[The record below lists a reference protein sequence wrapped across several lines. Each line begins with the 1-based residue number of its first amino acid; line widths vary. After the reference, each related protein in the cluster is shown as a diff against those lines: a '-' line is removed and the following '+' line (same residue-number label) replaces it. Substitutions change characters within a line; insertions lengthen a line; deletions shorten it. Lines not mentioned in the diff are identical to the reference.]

1 VFFVDP
7 LQHQRSNVMKTA
19 IAIAVLTF
27 TVIVSA
33 QQTKTPLEY
42 VNVFTGTSNSRWMLF
57 PGATL
62 PFGMVKLS
70 PDNQGNVWNGGYEY
84 TVSSISGFSH
94 LHAMSL
100 SGVSLMPVTGKLDL
114 YPDFVKVFPG
124 ESDGPFAGMWT
135 AGYRSRFKKET
146 EKGSPGYYSV
156 TLLDYDIGVEL
167 TSTMRCGMMRLTYPE
182 SHQAHIV
189 MNNNFPTEEHSA
201 IFESYTKKIS
211 PVEIDGYVKQS
222 NQYAGN
228 YTVYYVLQVSTPF
241 HSMDAWTTDNAK
253 AIQNIYGTEWQRPR
267 KLTADVNEFKD
278 SSSCGIILNF
288 ETVSNETI
296 IVRTGISFV
305 SIENARQNLET
316 EMKPFGWDFDAV
328 VKNAQKIW
336 NNLLGTVEISDS
348 SEINKEKFYTCLY
361 RAFTGKS
368 VFNDGNGQY
377 PDMCG
382 RIQTLPANADAV
394 YSADGFWG
402 GQWDL
407 APLWT
412 LLTPRYA
419 SSWTK
424 AWLELSD
431 KGGWIP
437 EAPTGLKYAP
447 IMGAQH
453 HNALIIS
460 SYQKG
465 IRDFDIEKA
474 FTAIKH
480 DLTTQGINYPCGGFA
495 GNRQMKAYMDYG
507 YVPDEDGPVSNTLE
521 YAYDDWCTG
530 QLALALNKS
539 DEYKYFT
546 ERSQNYRN
554 VFDHSIGYV
563 RRKHR
568 DGHWVEPF
576 DLFAFGTQGGWNGA
590 GFMEGNAWIYSV
602 FVPHDVSG
610 IIGLIGGDKFNSRL
624 EEGFQKQYVDLGNE
638 PSLETPFLFNYSGK
652 PWLTQ
657 KYSRYVLD
665 SFYDTSPYTGWV
677 GEEDEGQLSAYFVLL
692 SMGLFE
698 MDGGCSVHPYYDI
711 SSPLFKKIVIH
722 LDPTYYNGKI
732 FTIETINNSEK
743 NIYIQSAK
751 LNGTILNK
759 PVVLHSEIVNGGDL
773 IFEMGPEPNKN
784 WGNSGPSDKIR

>member
-1 VFFVDP
+1 
-7 LQHQRSNVMKTA
+7 MKNKSALILLLFTA
-19 IAIAVLTF
+19 IVN
-27 TVIVSA
+27 A
-33 QQTKTPLEY
+33 QQAKTPLEY

-70 PDNQGNVWNGGYEY
+70 PDNQNNVWNGGYEY

-124 ESDGPFAGMWT
+124 EPDGPFGGMWT
-135 AGYRSRFKKET
+135 AGYRSRFRKET
-146 EKGSPGYYSV
+146 EKGSPGYYTV
-156 TLLDYDIGVEL
+156 DLLDYDIKVEL
-167 TSTMRCGMMRLTYPE
+167 TATLRCGMMRLTYPE
-182 SHQAHIV
+182 SRHAHLIL
-189 MNNNFPTEEHSA
+189 NNNFPTEEHSS
-201 IFESYTKKIS
+201 ISESYTRKVGPTVI
-211 PVEIDGYVKQS
+211 EGYVRQS
-222 NQYAGN
+222 NQYAGK
-228 YTVYYVLQVSTPF
+228 YTVYYVIEVSKPF
-241 HSMDAWTTDNAK
+241 SSMDAWVTNDK
-253 AIQNIYGTEWQRPR
+253 KVLQNIYGTEWQRPR
-267 KLTADVNEFKD
+267 TLHADVKEFKD
-278 SSSCGIILNF
+278 SSSSGIVLNF
-288 ETVSNETI
+288 ETVKDETI

-305 SIENARQNLET
+305 SIDNARLNLLT
-316 EMKPFGWDFDAV
+316 EMEPYGWDFDGV
-328 VKNAQKIW
+328 VKSAKKTW
-336 NNLLGTVEISDS
+336 EELLGTVEISDS
-348 SEINKEKFYTCLY
+348 NEVNKEKFYTCFY
-361 RAFTGKS
+361 RSFTGKS
-368 VFNDGNGQY
+368 IFNDVNGEY

-382 RIQTLPANADAV
+382 KIQTLPKRTDAV

-412 LLTPRYA
+412 LLTPKYA

-424 AWLELSD
+424 SWLELAD

-453 HNALIIS
+453 HNSLIIS
-460 SYQKG
+460 SIQKG
-465 IRDFDIEKA
+465 IRDFDVEKA
-474 FTAIKH
+474 FNDIKH
-480 DLTTQGINYPCGGFA
+480 DLTTQGIDYPCGGYA

-521 YAYDDWCTG
+521 YAYDDWCAG
-530 QLALALNKS
+530 QLALALHKTS
-539 DEYKYFT
+539 DYKYFDD
-546 ERSQNYRN
+546 RSHNYRN
-554 VFDHSIGYV
+554 VFDSSTGYV

-568 DGHWVEPF
+568 DGRWVEPF

-590 GFMEGNAWIYSV
+590 GYMEGNAWIYTV
-602 FVPHDVSG
+602 FVPHDVPG
-610 IIGLIGGDKFNSRL
+610 IIRLVGKERFNSRL
-624 EEGFQKQYVDLGNE
+624 EEGFRQQYFDLGNE
-638 PSLETPFLFNYSGK
+638 PSLESPFLFNYSGE

-665 SFYDTSPYTGWV
+665 KFYDTSPYTGWV

-692 SMGLFE
+692 SIGLFE
-698 MDGGCSVHPYYDI
+698 MDGGCAINPYYDL

-722 LDPTYYNGKI
+722 LDRNYYKGES

-751 LNGTILNK
+751 LNDVYLNK
-759 PVVLHSEIVNGGDL
+759 PIVSHNDIVNGGTL

-784 WGNSGPSDKIR
+784 WGNDSDFLNKLK

>member
-1 VFFVDP
+1 
-7 LQHQRSNVMKTA
+7 MKNK
-19 IAIAVLTF
+19 
-27 TVIVSA
+27 SA
-33 QQTKTPLEY
+33 LLILLFATHINAQETKTPLDY

-70 PDNQGNVWNGGYEY
+70 PDNQNNVWNGGYEY

-124 ESDGPFAGMWT
+124 EPDGPFGGMWT

-156 TLLDYDIGVEL
+156 TLLDYDIHVEL
-167 TSTMRCGMMRLTYPE
+167 TSTLRCGVMRLTYPE
-182 SHQAHIV
+182 SHQAHLIL
-189 MNNNFPTEEHSA
+189 NNNFPAEEHSS
-201 IFESYTKKIS
+201 IFESYTQKVSSTRI
-211 PVEIDGYVKQS
+211 EGYVRQS
-222 NQYAGN
+222 NQYAGK
-228 YTVYYVLQVSTPF
+228 YTVYYVIEISTPF
-241 HSMDAWTTDNAK
+241 SSMDAWITNDKK
-253 AIQNIYGTEWQRPR
+253 APENIYGIEWQRPR
-267 KLTADVNEFKD
+267 VYFPNVKELKD
-278 SSSCGIILNF
+278 SSSSGVVLNF
-288 ETVSNETI
+288 ETVNNETI

-305 SIENARQNLET
+305 SIDNARHNLES

-328 VKNAQKIW
+328 VKNAQQTW
-336 NNLLGTVEISDS
+336 AGLLGTVEISDS
-348 SEINKEKFYTCLY
+348 NEVNKEKFYTCLY

-368 VFNDGNGQY
+368 IFNDVNGEY

-382 RIQTLPANADAV
+382 KIQTLPQRTDAV

-412 LLTPRYA
+412 LLTPNYA

-424 AWLELSD
+424 SWLELAD

-453 HNALIIS
+453 HNSLIIS

-465 IRDFDIEKA
+465 IRDFDVKKA
-474 FTAIKH
+474 FSDIKH
-480 DLTTQGINYPCGGFA
+480 DLTTQGVNYPCGGFA

-507 YVPDEDGPVSNTLE
+507 YVPDEDGPASNTLE
-521 YAYDDWCTG
+521 YAYDDWCAG
-530 QLALALNKS
+530 QLALALNKTA
-539 DEYKYFT
+539 DYKYFN
-546 ERSQNYRN
+546 ERSLNYRN
-554 VFDHSIGYV
+554 VFDSSTGYV
-563 RRKHR
+563 RRRHR
-568 DGHWVEPF
+568 DGRWVEPF
-576 DLFAFGTQGGWNGA
+576 DLFAFGTQGGWNGP
-590 GFMEGNAWIYSV
+590 GFMEGNAWIYSE
-602 FVPHDVSG
+602 FVPHDVPG
-610 IIGLIGGDKFNSRL
+610 LIGLIGRGKFNSRL
-624 EEGFQKQYVDLGNE
+624 EEGFQKRYVDLGNE
-638 PSLETPFLFNYSGK
+638 PSLETPFLFNYAGE

-665 SFYDTSPYTGWV
+665 NFYDTSPYTGWV

-698 MDGGCSVHPYYDI
+698 MDGGCSIKPYYDI
-711 SSPLFKKIVIH
+711 SGPLFKKIVIH
-722 LDPTYYNGKI
+722 LDPKYYSGKTFVI
-732 FTIETINNSEK
+732 TTINNSEK
-743 NIYIQSAK
+743 NLYIQSAK
-751 LNGTILNK
+751 LNGTPLTK
-759 PVVLHSEIVNGGDL
+759 PIVFHSDVVNGGEL
-773 IFEMGPEPNKN
+773 LFEMGPEPNMN
-784 WGNSGPSDKIR
+784 WGSSNEPFNIK

>member
-1 VFFVDP
+1 
-7 LQHQRSNVMKTA
+7 MKTQV
-19 IAIAVLTF
+19 VLLLSF
-27 TVIVSA
+27 FILPLSA
-33 QQTKTPLEY
+33 QQLRTPVDY

-70 PDNQGNVWNGGYEY
+70 PDNQNNVWNGGYEY

-124 ESDGPFAGMWT
+124 EPDGPFGSMWT

-146 EKGSPGYYSV
+146 EKGYPGYYTV
-156 TLLDYDIGVEL
+156 TLLDYDIKVEL

-182 SHQAHIV
+182 SHQAHII
-189 MNNNFPTEEHSA
+189 MNNNFLTEEYCKIH
-201 IFESYTKKIS
+201 ESYTKKIS
-211 PVEIDGYVKQS
+211 PVEIEGYVRQS

-228 YTVYYVLQVSTPF
+228 YTVYYVIEVSTPF
-241 HSMDAWTTDNAK
+241 NSMDAWKTEDRK
-253 AIQNIYGTEWQRPR
+253 AVQNIYGIEWQRPR
-267 KLTADVNEFKD
+267 KLIVHVNELKD

-288 ETVSNETI
+288 ETRKDEVI

-305 SIENARQNLET
+305 NIENARQNLEA
-316 EMKPFGWDFDAV
+316 EIKSIGWDFDVV

-336 NNLLGTVEISDS
+336 NDVLDKVEVSDS

-368 VFNDGNGQY
+368 IFNDVNGQY

-382 RIQTLPANADAV
+382 RIHTLPHNVDAV

-412 LLTPRYA
+412 LVAPKYA
-419 SSWTK
+419 SSWTH
-424 AWLELSD
+424 ALLEIAD

-453 HNALIIS
+453 HNSLIIS

-465 IRDFDIEKA
+465 IRDFDVEKA
-474 FTAIKH
+474 FKAIKH
-480 DLTTQGINYPCGGFA
+480 DLTTQGIAYPCGGFA
-495 GNRQMKAYMDYG
+495 GNRQMQVYIDYG
-507 YVPDEDGPVSNTLE
+507 YVPDEDGPVSNTME
-521 YAYDDWCTG
+521 YAYDDWCAG
-530 QLALALNKS
+530 QLAQALNKTDDYDYFNGRS
-539 DEYKYFT
+539 KY
-546 ERSQNYRN
+546 YRN
-554 VFDHSIGYV
+554 VFDPSHGYV
-563 RRKHR
+563 RRKQR
-568 DGHWVEPF
+568 DGKWVEPF
-576 DLFAFGTQGGWNGA
+576 DVFAFGTQGGWTGS
-590 GFMEGNAWIYSV
+590 GFMEGNAWIYSF

-610 IIGLIGGDKFNSRL
+610 MIELMGKDRFNSQL
-624 EEGFQKQYVDLGNE
+624 EEGFHKKYVDLGNE
-638 PSLETPFLFNYSGK
+638 PSLETPFLFNYSNK

-657 KYSRYVLD
+657 KYSRFVLD
-665 SFYDTSPYTGWV
+665 NFYDTSPYTGWV

-698 MDGGCSVHPYYDI
+698 MDGGCSVNPYYDV
-711 SSPLFKKIVIH
+711 SSPLFNKAIIH
-722 LDPTYYNGKI
+722 LDPKYYGGKT
-732 FTIETINNSEK
+732 FTIRTVHNSEK

-751 LNGTILNK
+751 LNGQYLNK
-759 PVVLHSEIVNGGDL
+759 PILFHSDLVKGGEL
-773 IFEMGPEPNKN
+773 IFEMGSAPNKD
-784 WGNSGPSDKIR
+784 WGN